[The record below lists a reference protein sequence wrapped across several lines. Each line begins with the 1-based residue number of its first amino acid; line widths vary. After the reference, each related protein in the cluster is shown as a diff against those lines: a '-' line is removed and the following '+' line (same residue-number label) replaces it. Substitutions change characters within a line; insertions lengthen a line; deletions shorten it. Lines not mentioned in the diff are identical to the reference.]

1 MSLGPFMT
9 TTTSAMEQILLSAYS
24 LENLVNARREI
35 ATGKVSKFAH
45 KIGNV
50 IKLFGSSVEDEYLN
64 LMGR

>member
-1 MSLGPFMT
+1 
-9 TTTSAMEQILLSAYS
+9 MEQILLSAYS
-24 LENLVNARREI
+24 LENLVNALREI